1 MKLLLPM
8 LFTLLLS
15 VSCSHMSSKK
25 SCCGGDKAAKSEC
38 KDGSCKMDKKSCCS
52 DKKMA
57 KTCQDGNCKL
67 DKSCC
72 KNSCKSC
79 DGKTSCKDGKCHL
92 KKKS

>member
-15 VSCSHMSSKK
+15 VSCSHMSSSK
-25 SCCGGDKAAKSEC
+25 SCCDKKETAAC
-38 KDGSCKMDKKSCCS
+38 KDGSCKMKKKASCCS

-57 KTCQDGNCKL
+57 KTCHDGKCKL

-72 KNSCKSC
+72 KDQCASC
-79 DGKTSCKDGKCHL
+79 DGKDGCKDGKCKL